1 MKILMIV
8 HGFAP
13 ECSGGT
19 ESYVLRL
26 SRDLLKRGHH
36 VEVFCGSHEGA
47 GPGEVLPRRESF
59 HFEGLPVHR
68 IHRTGLYV
76 DNWEKGLAPEVEP
89 YLAAVLEEMR
99 PDLVHV
105 HHWIRLSRNL
115 IEICHEHS
123 VPALCTLHDLT
134 ATCPKAFR
142 LREGT
147 FCELPMGPESCLGCA
162 PEGEFLDAQE
172 VTAELELYRDDFHNE
187 LGLARR
193 IVVPSVAHRDLI
205 CGHAPALGGR
215 LRVVPHGNISIL
227 RHRPRQAGSFPEGPL
242 VIGHWGHLSV
252 LKGIDILLEAL
263 RTSPNRDR
271 IRLEIFGEVVYPD
284 ERPLVERLAADLDV
298 NWHGRYVPEDLARVR
313 MDLAVIPTRCSE
325 SHSFVLDEAFL
336 LGLPAIV
343 PERGALPERLS
354 GAGGIFEPESP
365 AGLRATIDG
374 IFANPDRLETWRRR
388 VPRLTYMRD
397 HVEGLE
403 RVYHDV
409 VSSRAPLGQTP
420 LALRARRLG
429 QRTRQL
435 ENRTRML
442 ARERHALGNA
452 RGDYGRAEAT
462 LAKMQHFHEEKDKE
476 LARLKDEVRAQR
488 DGAAAL
494 KASLD
499 AAQGTTRDAELQAEA
514 SRRAER
520 AANSESNAVVAGK
533 LRGLLGPETA
543 PDESALVE
551 EIDPL
556 IDRAR
561 AHISERDDLVQSMA
575 RSLDDLLETLELVER
590 RRRPQSPDT
599 RIRTSSRIDEPLKV
613 LFVIHQFLPLHVA
626 GTEIYT
632 RNLARELARRGVRV
646 AILTAESDHDRPRF
660 ETTRREWDG
669 IPIHQVIHN
678 YTWEHFQETYD
689 CPEADSIF
697 RRVLREEQPDVVHIQ
712 HLHYFSANFVTIAR
726 SRGIPVVYTLHDYML
741 LCPRDGLMMRADG
754 EICERPIA
762 TKCADCIA
770 HLPLAAAP
778 APPVPRALRP
788 GADALLPHTVAREIL
803 RTRTASNPAHPHAA
817 AIAERLDYLK
827 RVLKDVDLFISPS
840 EFLRD
845 RFAAAGLIGAD
856 QIIVSDNGYEP
867 SRYAPAARLLPH
879 RELRVGYVGTIAEH
893 KGLHV
898 LIEALNGI
906 DDPRISCR
914 IWGNLDAFIEYSDR
928 LRGLVNNPRTLL
940 MGPVPPEAVPRVLA
954 STDVLVIPSLWYENS
969 PLTVHEA
976 ALAGIPVIASDLG
989 GLAEYV
995 QEGVTGCRFRVGD
1008 AEDLRAKILSFL
1020 EEPGPLPDFRPAA
1033 LTIKPIAE
1041 DAAEM
1046 QRRYE
1051 RILAARAGITR

>member
-26 SRDLLKRGHH
+26 CRDLMKRGHH

-47 GPGEVLPRRESF
+47 GPGEVLPRQESF
-59 HFEGLPVHR
+59 HHEGIPVHR

-76 DNWEKGLAPEVEP
+76 DNWEKGLAPEIEP
-89 YLAAVLEEMR
+89 FLAAVLDEMR

-115 IEICHEHS
+115 IEISHARGI
-123 VPALCTLHDLT
+123 PALCTLHDLS
-134 ATCPKAFR
+134 ATCPKNFR
-142 LREGT
+142 LRKDS
-147 FCELPMGPESCLGCA
+147 FCDLPMGPESCLGCA
-162 PEGEFLDAQE
+162 PEGEFLERHEIA
-172 VTAELELYRDDFHNE
+172 AELELYREDFANE
-187 LGLARR
+187 LALARR

-205 CGHAPALGGR
+205 RGHEPALEGR
-215 LRVVPHGNISIL
+215 LRVVPHGNISTL
-227 RHRPRQAGSFPEGPL
+227 RYRRPQEVSFPEGPL

-252 LKGIDILLEAL
+252 LKGIDVLLEAL
-263 RTSPNRDR
+263 RESVHRDR
-271 IRLEIFGEVVYPD
+271 VRLELFGEIVYPD
-284 ERPLVERLAADLDV
+284 ERPLVEKLTADLDV
-298 NWHGRYVPEDLARVR
+298 TWHGRYAPEDLARVP

-336 LGLPAIV
+336 LGLPALV
-343 PERGALPERLS
+343 PERGALPERLF
-354 GAGGIFEPESP
+354 GAGATFEPES
-365 AGLRATIDG
+365 AAALRAVIDAL
-374 IFANPDRLETWRRR
+374 FDDPDRLESWRRR
-388 VPRLTYMRD
+388 VPRLTAMRD

-403 RVYHDV
+403 RVYHEI
-409 VSSRAPLGQTP
+409 VSSKAPLGQTP
-420 LALRARRLG
+420 LALRARRIV

-442 ARERHALGNA
+442 ARERHALGNV
-452 RGDYGRAEAT
+452 RGDYSRAQAT
-462 LAKMQHFHEEKDKE
+462 MAKMQHFHEEKDRE
-476 LARLKDEVRAQR
+476 LDRLKNEVRAHR

-494 KASLD
+494 QTALE
-499 AAQGTTRDAELQAEA
+499 AAQDQARSAELRAA
-514 SRRAER
+514 TARRAEL
-520 AANSESNAVVAGK
+520 AAERGNSAIVAGR
-533 LRGLLGPETA
+533 LRSILDSEVAPEDGA
-543 PDESALVE
+543 LPDELE
-551 EIDPL
+551 PL
-556 IDRAR
+556 LDRTR
-561 AHISERDDLVQSMA
+561 AHLSERDGLVQSMA
-575 RSLDDLLETLELVER
+575 QSLDDLLETLERVER
-590 RRRPQSPDT
+590 RRRPPDPGT
-599 RIRTSSRIDEPLKV
+599 RRSSSRRIDEPLKV
-613 LFVIHQFLPLHVA
+613 LFVIHQFLPRHVA
-626 GTEIYT
+626 GTEVYT
-632 RNLARELARRGVRV
+632 RNLARELMRRGVRV
-646 AILTAESDHDRPRF
+646 AILTAESDHSRPRF
-660 ETTRREWDG
+660 ETSRREWDG

-697 RRVLREEQPDVVHIQ
+697 RRVLREEQPDVVHVQ

-726 SRGIPVVYTLHDYML
+726 SRGIPVIYTLHDYML

-754 EICERPIA
+754 EICERPIP

-770 HLPLAAAP
+770 HLPLAATP

-788 GADALLPHTVAREIL
+788 GADSLIPEIVAREIL
-803 RTRTASNPAHPHAA
+803 RTRTAADLAHPHAV

-827 RVLKDVDLFISPS
+827 RILRDVDLFISPS
-840 EFLRD
+840 HFLRD
-845 RFAAAGLIGAD
+845 RFREAGLVDSD
-856 QIIVSDNGYEP
+856 QIVVSDNGYEITR
-867 SRYAPAARLLPH
+867 SAAAPAP
-879 RELRVGYVGTIAEH
+879 REGLRVGYVGTIAEH

-898 LIEALNGI
+898 LIEAMEGI
-906 DDPRISCR
+906 DDPRVSCR

-928 LRGLVNNPRTLL
+928 LRGLISNPRTLL
-940 MGPVPPEAVPRVLA
+940 MGPVPPESVPRVLA
-954 STDVLVIPSLWYENS
+954 TTDVLVIPSLWYENS

-995 QEGVTGCRFRVGD
+995 QEGVTGLRFRTGD
-1008 AEDLRAKILSFL
+1008 VADLRAKILSFL

-1033 LTIKPIAE
+1033 LPIKTIAD

-1051 RILAARAGITR
+1051 HLLSARAGIA